1 MWEAI
6 KRKLTSR
13 KFWAMFIV
21 TLWWLVE
28 GTVNSMWQELGW
40 KIVAVVTSYILG
52 EAAVDF
58 ISWLRK
64 EG

>member
-1 MWEAI
+1 M
-6 KRKLTSR
+6 L
-13 KFWAMFIV
+13 IV

>member
-6 KRKLTSR
+6 KKKLTSR

>member
-28 GTVNSMWQELGW
+28 GTVNGIWQELGW
-40 KIVAVVTSYILG
+40 KIVAVVSSYILG

>member
-13 KFWAMFIV
+13 KFWAMLIV
-21 TLWWLVE
+21 TLWWMIE
-28 GTVNSMWQELGW
+28 GTVSGMWQELGW
-40 KIVAVVTSYILG
+40 KVVAVVSSYILG

-58 ISWLRK
+58 IAWLRK
-64 EG
+64 ED